1 METPTFR
8 KFASLI
14 YEQSGITLAENK
26 VSLLEARLGKRMRA
40 LSIDTHKDYYSYLT
54 NKNDP
59 NEMVLFLDVIT
70 TNLTS
75 FYRES
80 QHYTYMEEILR
91 QWRNEGQ
98 SRFRL
103 WCAAASTGEEPYT
116 LAMTAHEALGNTGV
130 DLRIL
135 ATDICTDVLNKSMAG
150 RYDEKRVEGIPPKLL
165 AKYFDCSKDG
175 DDTYYTAGA
184 DLKKCLAFNRL
195 NLSVTPFPMKG
206 PMDIVFCRNVMIYF
220 DDAIRMKLVNDIY
233 RLLKPGGYLMTG
245 MSESLNSLN
254 TPFKLIQPSVYQKV
268 ST

>member
-80 QHYTYMEEILR
+80 QHC
-91 QWRNEGQ
+91 NEGQ

-195 NLSVTPFPMKG
+195 NLSITPFPMKG

-220 DDAIRMKLVNDIY
+220 DDAIRTKLVNDIY

-268 ST
+268 SS